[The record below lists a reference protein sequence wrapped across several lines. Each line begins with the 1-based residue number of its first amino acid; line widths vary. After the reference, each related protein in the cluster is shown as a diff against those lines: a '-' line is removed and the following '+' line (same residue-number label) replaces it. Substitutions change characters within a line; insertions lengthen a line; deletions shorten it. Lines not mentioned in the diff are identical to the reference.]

1 MYVIGYDIG
10 SSSVKAT
17 LLDTASG
24 QAAGSV
30 FAPDSEMEIKAM
42 RQGWA
47 EQDPDMWWRYV
58 KETTQRLLAQ
68 TRVPAEQIK
77 AIGISY
83 QMHGLV
89 VVDREHRPLRP
100 SIIWCDSRAVQI
112 GDQAFAELGQ
122 DQCLR
127 CYLNSPGNFTA
138 SKLRWVKENEPDLY
152 ARIHKFMLPG
162 DYIALKLTGQIQTTA
177 SGLSEGILW
186 DFSQNSPAYSLL
198 EHYGIGAELVPDIA
212 PTFGMQAQVSEQAA
226 AETGL
231 AKGTV
236 IAYRAGDQPNN
247 AFSLNVL
254 RPGEVATTAGTSG
267 VMYGINNDY
276 RYDQQSRVNSFL
288 HVNHTEEQ
296 PSVGTLLCL
305 NGTGVLNSWLR
316 RNAFS
321 SDNFQYSYQEM
332 NQLAAS
338 VPPGSEGLLILPF
351 GNGAERILR
360 NKEVGASFHGLAF
373 NNHTRAHL
381 ARAAQEGIIF
391 ALRYGFDIMRDMN
404 IRARTVKAGEANMFL
419 SPLFA
424 QTFATVT
431 DTTLELYNTDGS
443 QGAARGAAIGAG
455 LYSSFDE
462 AFAGLSRLRTISP
475 ETALQGQYE
484 DIYQQWLR
492 KLEAQLGN

>member
-17 LLDTASG
+17 LLDTSSG
-24 QAAGSV
+24 QAVGSV

-58 KETTQRLLAQ
+58 KETTQRLLAE

-77 AIGISY
+77 AVGISY

-89 VVDREHRPLRP
+89 VIDREHRPLRP

-112 GDQAFAELGQ
+112 GDQAFEELGP

-138 SKLRWVKENEPDLY
+138 SKLKWVQENEPDIY
-152 ARIHKFMLPG
+152 ERIHKFMLPG
-162 DYIALKLTGQIQTTA
+162 DFIALKLTGQAQTTA

-186 DFSQNSPAYSLL
+186 DFSQNSPAFSLL
-198 EHYGIGAELVPDIA
+198 AHYGIDGSLVPEIV
-212 PTFGMQAQVSEQAA
+212 PTFGMQAQVSAQGA

-231 AKGTV
+231 APGTV
-236 IAYRAGDQPNN
+236 VAYRAGDQPNN

-276 RYDQQSRVNSFL
+276 RYDEQSRVNSFL

-316 RNAFS
+316 RNTFS
-321 SDNFQYSYQEM
+321 SDNFQYSYSDM
-332 NQLAAS
+332 NTLAAS

-360 NKEVGASFHGLAF
+360 NKEVGASFHDLAF
-373 NNHTRAHL
+373 NNHSRAHL

-404 IRARTVKAGEANMFL
+404 IRARTVKAGQANMFL

-431 DTTLELYNTDGS
+431 DTTVELYNTDGS
-443 QGAARGAAIGAG
+443 QGAARGAALGAG
-455 LYSSFDE
+455 MYSSFDE
-462 AFAGLSRLRTISP
+462 AFAGLSQLRTIAP
-475 ETALQGQYE
+475 ETTLQEQYE
-484 DIYQQWLR
+484 DIYQHWLR
-492 KLEAQLGN
+492 KLEAQLL